1 MQKRR
6 RIHEWYIAF
15 LIKNSY
21 TKNTNLS
28 VDEQKGL
35 NCYAYARNLTYPDP
49 FHEYYAPGRIYN
61 LKFGSGRVIKKELKP
76 SLIDECVVRDSVAL
90 NQKCTRVSF
99 DEIDENDGKHYFA
112 IVKFHICPSK
122 LDPACFGNLGDLSKD
137 LLKDLLK
144 DVNDEVVGS
153 YSWHFIARTSE
164 GKWMHK
170 PDWIMPVEE
179 IKWEEYGKTF
189 FFPSYNSAFGGGIIP
204 ARGILEREYIYRID
218 E

>member
-21 TKNTNLS
+21 TQQNTNLS
-28 VDEQKGL
+28 VDEQEGL
-35 NCYAYARNLTYPDP
+35 NCYAYARKLNYKDN

-61 LKFGSGRVIKKELKP
+61 LKFGSGRVIKKELNP
-76 SLIDECVVRDSVAL
+76 SLIDECVKRDSVAL
-90 NQKCTRVSF
+90 NQKCTRITF
-99 DEIDENDGKHYFA
+99 DEIDENDGKHHFA

-122 LDPACFGNLGDLSKD
+122 LDSAYFGD
-137 LLKDLLK
+137 LLKE
-144 DVNDEVVGS
+144 VNDEVVGS

-170 PDWIMPVEE
+170 PDWVMPVEE

-189 FFPSYNSAFGGGIIP
+189 FFPSYNNAFGGLVIP
-204 ARGILEREYIYRID
+204 ARGILEREFIYRI
-218 E
+218 EE